1 LAYVLFQK
9 ATDKGWADE
18 ASVYNG
24 LITAWPVLQA
34 ASIETP
40 SGTPEQATLL

>member
-34 ASIETP
+34 TALETP
-40 SGTPEQATLL
+40 SGTQATLL